1 MTNRFFIYT
10 NDSKKSKLAKAKL
23 VKSLRANKCVISEDA
38 TNIIVLGGDGT
49 FVHAFNKYCNKKVK
63 LALLNTG
70 FVGFY
75 SIDLKL
81 DAKAIIKYF
90 NDEKNFYTPEVVKCE
105 TSGKKFYAINE
116 IVIEGIN
123 TMSCDCFINNH
134 FYEKFWGS
142 GLCFATKTGSTGFN
156 KSLGSSILLTK
167 NNIWQMTEISPLAH
181 AKYLSIGN
189 SLVLDGKQKVTVKNL
204 RANGNLT
211 LMNDGYEHS
220 VSVEESFKLSLAHSK
235 AKIAF
240 CKDLKPYLNK
250 LQQVF
255 IIGGKK

>member
-1 MTNRFFIYT
+1 MSNKFYIYA
-10 NDSKKSKLAKAKL
+10 NDSKKSKLAKTKL
-23 VKSLRANKCVISEDA
+23 IKSLRAKGCTISEEA
-38 TNIIVLGGDGT
+38 NNIIVLGGDGT
-49 FVHAFNKYCNKKVK
+49 FVHAFNKFANKKVK
-63 LALLNTG
+63 MALLNTG
-70 FVGFY
+70 LVGFY
-75 SIDLKL
+75 SIDIKL
-81 DAKAIIKYF
+81 DAKEIINYF
-90 NDEKNFYTPEVVKCE
+90 NNENNFYTPEVVKCE
-105 TSGKKFYAINE
+105 TSNKKFYAINE

-156 KSLGSSILLTK
+156 KSLGSAILLTK
-167 NNIWQMTEISPLAH
+167 NNVWQMTEISPLAH

-189 SLVLDGKQKVTVKNL
+189 SLVLDGRQDVQIKNL

-211 LMNDGYEHS
+211 LMNDGYEHN
-220 VSVEESFKLSLAHSK
+220 VSVDETFELSLTHAK

-250 LQQVF
+250 LQEVF